1 MTGRTRSEAR
11 VITLGLGLV
20 SVFWP
25 TVAEAHL
32 VTSGLGPLY
41 DGISHVLLSPED
53 LVPALAVGLVAGLNG
68 QQSGRR
74 ALFVLP
80 VAWLAGGLAGLI
92 AGQPPVP
99 LTVTTASFLVL
110 GLLIAFDWRLSPSAI
125 TTLAASVGLLHG
137 SLNGAGIAADGREA
151 LGLVGISATVFVLVA
166 IAAARVLSLSAPWS
180 RVVVRVAGSWVTAT
194 GVLMLG
200 WGLRGV

>member
-1 MTGRTRSEAR
+1 MTGPTRPGAG

-20 SVFWP
+20 GVAWP
-25 TVAEAHL
+25 AVAEAHL

-53 LVPALAVGLVAGLNG
+53 LIPVLAVGLVAGLNG
-68 QQSGRR
+68 PQAGRR
-74 ALFVLP
+74 ALFVVP
-80 VAWLAGGLAGLI
+80 AAWLMGGLAGLA

-99 LTVTTASFLVL
+99 VMVTTASFLAL

-125 TTLAASVGLLHG
+125 TVLAAAVGLLHG
-137 SLNGAGIAADGREA
+137 SLNGAGIAAEGREA

-166 IAAARVLSLSAPWS
+166 IAAARVLSLVAPWS
-180 RVVVRVAGSWVTAT
+180 RVAVRVAGSWITAT
-194 GVLMLG
+194 GMLMLG